1 MTHRILALS
10 LPLDGHESLL
20 LHMILLLLCAVLLC
34 YAVPNLVAHFTWNR
48 QKRRAQA
55 ALDSIAKAMSA
66 QAEIQGKENERQ
78 LRELRMMRSGVD
90 DLVRI
95 CPDLSDVILDDHRQ
109 NIGPPRQ
116 VERDAVNMALLRL
129 GWGEAERRVKPWSAA
144 ASAAPAA
151 EPPPPSPL

>member
-1 MTHRILALS
+1 MTHRILAS
-10 LPLDGHESLL
+10 WLPLEGREPLL
-20 LHMILLLLCAVLLC
+20 LHMILLLLCVVLLC
-34 YAVPNLVAHFTWNR
+34 YAVPNVVAHLTWNR

-55 ALDSIAKAMSA
+55 ALDAIAEAMSKSA
-66 QAEIQGKENERQ
+66 DIQGRENERR

-95 CPDLSDVILDDHRQ
+95 CPDLSDVILEDHRQ

-116 VERDAVNMALLRL
+116 DERDAVNMALLRL
-129 GWGEAERRVKPWSAA
+129 GWREAERRVKPWS
-144 ASAAPAA
+144 SAAPAAPA